1 MPCVHHT
8 FGQIFTY
15 DTYVKTMYGTHVKSE
30 KKISFTHFRLLQ
42 FHIKKLLTES
52 NK

>member
-15 DTYVKTMYGTHVKSE
+15 DTYVKTMYGTYVKNE
-30 KKISFTHFRLLQ
+30 KISCIHFRLLQ
-42 FHIKKLLTES
+42 NWS
-52 NK
+52 G